1 MNARTAMPNETNC
14 LNKVKTF
21 ELMVFASNAFSF
33 VSLESLTGEAPT
45 GFVAGELLISATTL
59 GLTNVFGA
67 LCHGGE

>member
-1 MNARTAMPNETNC
+1 MQGREGHDEAAQQEAPEGET
-14 LNKVKTF
+14 TGAF
-21 ELMVFASNAFSF
+21 FASA
-33 VSLESLTGEAPT
+33 